1 MEPSPDLLV
10 NPIVHTNTSGT
21 TRSLLSRTFT
31 LGGSSAQDG
40 DSGPKGPPG
49 PTTLHVPS
57 GRDPAVADIIF
68 VHRLN
73 GGSQSTWTKGGSASN
88 FWPREWLPRD
98 TAFQDVRI
106 HSFGYPKALSRKS
119 ILNVA
124 DFARSLLAA
133 VKESPVKTLG
143 NQPRIIFSHSMGGL
157 VVKKALILAHQEHGL
172 QPTSQRICSL
182 FFLATLHNGAAI
194 AQTIARLLT
203 MAGASPFVDDLFPQS
218 PLLQAIREDFPLHN
232 AITPK
237 SSSCRSMK
245 SRPRA

>member
-68 VHRLN
+68 VHRLIKW
-73 GGSQSTWTKGGSASN
+73 G
-88 FWPREWLPRD
+88 EWLPRD